1 MESEAK
7 KSKMNWLSKF
17 QQIVQILGGLTPF
30 ITLICGLVSEHIE
43 NKVNLSYIGKS
54 DKGYFF
60 ESEETFPDAY
70 FLMQGQIV
78 IKSKDNVMIKT
89 FIIDDMFE
97 KKVRAT
103 EKKRF
108 EVISCECSLA
118 DAWMEK
124 LCLELGRQLPY
135 YGHSLDE
142 IVIEKIGLACVWVQ
156 SKNCKSWYP
165 VYYILEGESLTK
177 VDIKTAKE
185 KMWGVKITDDLLKEE
200 GKDTADI
207 IIDETVEAVNKK
219 LG

>member
-30 ITLICGLVSEHIE
+30 ISLICGLVSEHIE

-142 IVIEKIGLACVWVQ
+142 IVIEKIGLACVWV
-156 SKNCKSWYP
+156 
-165 VYYILEGESLTK
+165 EGESLTK

>member
-30 ITLICGLVSEHIE
+30 ISLICGLVSEHIE

-103 EKKRF
+103 EKK
-108 EVISCECSLA
+108 
-118 DAWMEK
+118 
-124 LCLELGRQLPY
+124 
-135 YGHSLDE
+135 
-142 IVIEKIGLACVWVQ
+142 KI
-156 SKNCKSWYP
+156 
-165 VYYILEGESLTK
+165 
-177 VDIKTAKE
+177 
-185 KMWGVKITDDLLKEE
+185 
-200 GKDTADI
+200 
-207 IIDETVEAVNKK
+207 
-219 LG
+219 